1 MMLMAV
7 RSITKLL
14 ARPDRILMKVKAN
27 SAFSLVKD
35 QTKIGLLLL
44 Y

>member
-1 MMLMAV
+1 MMLMAK
-7 RSITKLL
+7 RSITKSLV
-14 ARPDRILMKVKAN
+14 RSDRLMKVKAK

-35 QTKIGLLLL
+35 QTKIGLLL